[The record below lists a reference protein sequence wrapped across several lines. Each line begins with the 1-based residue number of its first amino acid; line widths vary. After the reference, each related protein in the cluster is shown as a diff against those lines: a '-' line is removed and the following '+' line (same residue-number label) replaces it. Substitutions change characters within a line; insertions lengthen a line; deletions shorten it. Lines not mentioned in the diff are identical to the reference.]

1 MKRFPPNYLI
11 RSNILY
17 QKSSLLVSK
26 LKYQTIKYSIIARN
40 EGHAPALYSGFL
52 HENWIPRAF
61 YPAAFSLVIKN
72 NMAFSS
78 KRSRENVDYRQLHYF
93 RV

>member
-1 MKRFPPNYLI
+1 MKIIFDNQLD
-11 RSNILY
+11 
-17 QKSSLLVSK
+17 
-26 LKYQTIKYSIIARN
+26 IARN
-40 EGHAPALYSGFL
+40 EGHAPALYSEFL

-61 YPAAFSLVIKN
+61 HPAAFSLVTKN

-93 RV
+93 KV